1 MSKPFTDKARKPHEW
16 SADDLQNLH
25 VECKKCDSV
34 PIEVPLKKVLV
45 CPKVFQVRDLRTKSK
60 VGVTNPDHVGKLAD
74 RLDKEGELDPILVF
88 PINANR
94 YVIIDGT
101 HRRAAYERKGR
112 QTIPVKVFGGAVA
125 EARVAAGR
133 SDNAKKRLEWTS
145 AEKSQYLY
153 QLILERLS
161 ATGEARMTHK
171 QCAAAADR
179 TTRLAEHMERY
190 IRRCK
195 DNNRDVPEKW
205 NGGAWVD
212 SEETESAEDR
222 MVREFGDKLAA
233 LGKLSPTKARALG
246 AALARYTDHAAEV
259 AKALVEEGDLHD
271 EVFSDFSERIAEEV
285 EEQTDT
291 SLENIIAGAVARN
304 YLSGLSAA
312 MGAGF

>member
-1 MSKPFTDKARKPHEW
+1 M
-16 SADDLQNLH
+16 
-25 VECKKCDSV
+25 
-34 PIEVPLKKVLV
+34 PLRKVLV
-45 CPKVFQVRDLRTKSK
+45 CPKVFQVRDLHTKSK
-60 VGVTNPDHVGKLAD
+60 VGITNPDHVGKLAD
-74 RLDKEGELDPILVF
+74 RLDKESELDPILVL
-88 PINANR
+88 PISANR
-94 YVIIDGT
+94 FVVIDGT
-101 HRRAAYERKGR
+101 HRRAAYDRRQR
-112 QTIPVKVFGGAVA
+112 QTIPVQVFAGTVA

-153 QLILERLS
+153 QLVLERLS
-161 ATGEARMTHK
+161 APSATRMTQK
-171 QCAAAADR
+171 QCAEAADR
-179 TTRLAEHMERY
+179 TERLVKHMERY

-195 DNNRDVPEKW
+195 DENRDVPEKW

-233 LGKLSPTKARALG
+233 LGKLSPSKARALG
-246 AALARYTDHAAEV
+246 TALARYTDHAAEM
-259 AKALVEEGDLHD
+259 AKAMVEEGDLHE
-271 EVFSDFSERIAEEV
+271 EVFEDFSEKIAEEV

-291 SLENIIAGAVARN
+291 NLETIIAGAVARN